1 MAIYTVYQK
10 KILNDNGLALE
21 NDIVFIKDGVSIIA
35 LFSPIIWCFFNK
47 NLFLIPLYL
56 LAILM
61 VSPLDNYLPINISA
75 LTIIMIHLIWSF
87 ESSEI
92 KRWLY
97 VVRGYCFIKTVSSS
111 DIFNA
116 QWKYINSIGNLEKNN
131 ITLDRIK
138 QSDIN
143 NIKQTAPIMNLFPF
157 NKY

>member
-1 MAIYTVYQK
+1 M
-10 KILNDNGLALE
+10 
-21 NDIVFIKDGVSIIA
+21 
-35 LFSPIIWCFFNK
+35 
-47 NLFLIPLYL
+47 IPQ
-56 LAILM
+56 
-61 VSPLDNYLPINISA
+61 LDNYLPINISA

-97 VVRGYCFIKTVSSS
+97 AIRGYNFIKIISSS

-116 QWKYINSIGNLEKNN
+116 QWKYINSVGNLEKNN